1 MSQWEDGPPPK
12 VGPTAPM
19 APYGSPGFGSYG
31 QIPTTNP
38 GARGRPPSG
47 PMPTPY
53 LVRKIIGA
61 ILYLIG
67 QGVGGLLFLL
77 LFILLPLFEANPSGT
92 FIAMAVG
99 AGIAFPAMVVYLT
112 FPRLLDRYDPEPWY
126 ALLLALA
133 WGALAACGFAA
144 FINTFV
150 GAVAEGIA
158 PGTGDIIGAVISA
171 PIVEEGFKG
180 VMVLGIFFFLKDE
193 FDGVVDGIIYATF
206 TAIGFAATENV
217 IYYANALQD
226 ADLGGLAF
234 TVFLRGFLAPWG
246 HPLYTAMTGIG
257 IGLARESENRV
268 VRVIAPFVGYGAA
281 VFLHALWNGAATF
294 ADIGALLML
303 PLWFIFVAAFVILVM
318 VLVRRRGNIIR
329 EHLVDEV
336 ALKNISAA
344 ELDLVTSAFG
354 GLVAFFKRGRKGTL
368 FVRAVARLGISKWHT
383 GRALRGKNMTV
394 SMDFILPLRARIREL
409 REQGASPV

>member
-1 MSQWEDGPPPK
+1 MSQYGPAGYG
-12 VGPTAPM
+12 GPAASMPD
-19 APYGSPGFGSYG
+19 PYR
-31 QIPTTNP
+31 
-38 GARGRPPSG
+38 A
-47 PMPTPY
+47 
-53 LVRKIIGA
+53 RKIIGLL
-61 ILYLIG
+61 IYLVG

-77 LFILLPLFEANPSGT
+77 LFILLPLFEANPTGT

-99 AGIAFPAMVVYLT
+99 SAIAFPAMVVYLT

-126 ALLLALA
+126 ALLLALF
-133 WGALAACGFAA
+133 WGGLAACGFAA

-150 GAVAEGIA
+150 GAVATGIISPEA
-158 PGTGDIIGAVISA
+158 GEIVGAVISA
-171 PIVEEGFKG
+171 PIVEEAFKG
-180 VMVLGIFFFLKDE
+180 MMVLGIFFFLKNE

-217 IYYANALQD
+217 IYYANALQE
-226 ADLGGLAF
+226 ADVSGLAF
-234 TVFLRGFLAPWG
+234 TVFLRGFLSPWG
-246 HPLYTAMTGIG
+246 HPLYTSMTGIG
-257 IGLARESENRV
+257 IGLARESENQF
-268 VRVIAPFVGYGAA
+268 VRIVAPFIGYGCA

-303 PLWFIFVAAFVILVM
+303 PLWFMFVLAFVILVM
-318 VLVRRRGNIIR
+318 ALVRRRGNIIK

-336 ALKNISAA
+336 ALRNISQA

-354 GLVAFFKRGRKGTL
+354 NVVAFFRKGPKGTA

-383 GRALRGKNMTV
+383 ARAMRGQNRTV

-409 REQGASPV
+409 REQGASPA